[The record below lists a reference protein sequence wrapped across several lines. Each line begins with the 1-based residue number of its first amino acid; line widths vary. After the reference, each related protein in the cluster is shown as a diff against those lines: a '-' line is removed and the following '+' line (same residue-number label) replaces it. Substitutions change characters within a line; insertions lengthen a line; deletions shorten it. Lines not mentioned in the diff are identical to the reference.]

1 VQPWDYLPGEVMQS
15 GRQKTGVLEDSRFFL
30 PAALHHVG
38 MSNSNKRQKSGRQR
52 KPVAAFLSLPPG
64 PVPAKPRFTGFFQ
77 LARRLLC
84 PSYENPVTRR
94 FPDMSISFDKALGIH
109 EQALNFRAQRA
120 EVLANNIANADT
132 PNYKA
137 RDLDFSKVLA
147 EQSEKTKGG
156 GFALNMTNS
165 RHIEAQGLGSGDESL
180 LYRTP
185 MQPSIDQNTVDAQLE
200 QSNYAQNSVNFQASF
215 TLLNSKFKGLISA
228 LRGE

>member
-1 VQPWDYLPGEVMQS
+1 VP
-15 GRQKTGVLEDSRFFL
+15 
-30 PAALHHVG
+30 
-38 MSNSNKRQKSGRQR
+38 KRQKSGRRR
-52 KPVAAFLSLPPG
+52 KPVAAFLALPLCHHRQSPG
-64 PVPAKPRFTGFFQ
+64 LRACVDWHAACYVSVTKKQ
-77 LARRLLC
+77 
-84 PSYENPVTRR
+84 VTRR

-109 EQALNFRAQRA
+109 EQALGFRAQRA

-147 EQSEKTKGG
+147 AQNEKTQNGT
-156 GFALNMTNS
+156 FALNMTNS
-165 RHIEAQGLGSGDESL
+165 RHIEAQGLGNGDESL

-200 QSNYAQNSVNFQASF
+200 QSNYAENAVGFQASF
-215 TLLNSKFKGLISA
+215 TLLNSKFKGLVSA